1 MYFAGSRF
9 AIIIKTDHTYCPLQA
24 PYKKYLNSEF
34 IMIRITNVKLAFD
47 HPDQALLAEVSKV
60 LATSKDKISE
70 IRILKR
76 SLDAR
81 KGKPLLRVY
90 SILVKVSDEKGIL
103 SKNKSNPRV
112 SKAPDYHYQA
122 PSIINKSKHN
132 PIVVGTG
139 PAGIFAGLI
148 LAEAGLEPILLE
160 RGKPVK
166 ERAKDTQK
174 FWNEGELDPES
185 NVQFG
190 EGGAGTFSDGK
201 LQTRVKDKLHRDKKI
216 LQILV
221 DAGAPREILFENK
234 PHIGTANLIG
244 VVKNLR
250 KYITE
255 LGGRY
260 LFETRLD
267 DLDLNGNRITGV
279 QLSNGSE
286 LKTDFLI
293 LAIGHSARDTY
304 QMLHERG
311 VKISPKPFSVG
322 FRIEHPQELINRNQ
336 YGKHSDHPELG
347 AADYQLAY
355 HSSDGRTVYSFCMCP
370 GGSVIAAA
378 SEAGHL
384 VTNGMSQYAR
394 DGINANS
401 AIVAEVHPSDFEDY
415 PLAGIDFQRYWE
427 SEAFNAGGENYFA
440 PAQLVGDFIS
450 GIPSSC
456 LGTIQP
462 SYLPGIKLS
471 NLRDLFPPYIIK
483 AILEALP
490 YFDRRISGFSMD
502 DAVLTGIETRT
513 SAPLRIIR
521 DRGHQSVSIQG
532 LFPAGEGSGYAG
544 GIMSSAIDGIKTAE
558 SVIER
563 INTR

>member
-1 MYFAGSRF
+1 
-9 AIIIKTDHTYCPLQA
+9 
-24 PYKKYLNSEF
+24 
-34 IMIRITNVKLAFD
+34 MIRITNVKLAFD
-47 HPDQALLAEVSKV
+47 HPDQALLTEVSKV
-60 LATSKDKISE
+60 LAIPQERISE
-70 IRILKR
+70 LRILKR

-90 SILVKVSDEKGIL
+90 SLLVKVSDEKGIL
-103 SKNKSNPRV
+103 FKYESNPRIT
-112 SKAPDYHYQA
+112 KAPDYHYQV
-122 PSIINKSKHN
+122 PSIINKPKHN

-139 PAGIFAGLI
+139 PAGIFAALL

-160 RGKPVK
+160 RGKPVR
-166 ERAKDTQK
+166 ERVKDTQK
-174 FWNEGELDPES
+174 FWHEGELDPES

-201 LQTRVKDKLHRDKKI
+201 LQTRVKDKSHRDKKI
-216 LQILV
+216 LQSLV
-221 DAGAPREILFENK
+221 DAGAPEEVLFENK

-244 VVKNLR
+244 IVKNLR
-250 KYITE
+250 KHITD

-267 DLDLNGNRITGV
+267 DLDLDGNCITGV
-279 QLSNGSE
+279 QLANGSDI
-286 LKTDFLI
+286 KTDFLI

-322 FRIEHPQELINRNQ
+322 FRIEHPQEMINSNQ
-336 YGKHSDHPELG
+336 YGKHSAHPELG

-355 HSSDGRTVYSFCMCP
+355 HSSEGRTVYSFCMCP

-401 AIVAEVHPSDFEDY
+401 AIVAEVHPSDIEDY
-415 PLAGIDFQRYWE
+415 PLAGIEFQRFWE
-427 SEAFNAGGENYFA
+427 QKAFIAGGEKYFA

-450 GIPSSC
+450 GISSSS
-456 LGTIQP
+456 LRSVQP

-471 NLRDLFPPYIIK
+471 NLRDLFPTYIIN

-490 YFDRRISGFSMD
+490 DFDRKISGFSME

-521 DRGHQSVSIQG
+521 DAGHQSVSIQG

-558 SVIER
+558 KVIER
-563 INTR
+563 IKTL

>member
-1 MYFAGSRF
+1 
-9 AIIIKTDHTYCPLQA
+9 
-24 PYKKYLNSEF
+24 
-34 IMIRITNVKLAFD
+34 MIRITNIKLVFN
-47 HPDQALLAEVSKV
+47 HPDQDLLIEVSKV
-60 LATSKDKISE
+60 LAIPENKISE

-90 SILVKVSDEKGIL
+90 SLLVKVSDEKRIL
-103 SKNKSNPRV
+103 SKYKSNPRIT
-112 SKAPDYHYQA
+112 KAPDYHYQV
-122 PSIINKSKHN
+122 PSIINKPTHH
-132 PIVVGTG
+132 PVIVGTG

-174 FWNEGELDPES
+174 FWHEGKLNPES

-201 LQTRVKDKLHRDKKI
+201 LQTRIKDKLNRDKKI
-216 LQILV
+216 LQSLV
-221 DAGAPREILFENK
+221 DAGAPEEILFENK
-234 PHIGTANLIG
+234 PHVGTANLIG

-250 KYITE
+250 KYITD

-260 LFETRLD
+260 LFETRLH
-267 DLDLNGNRITGV
+267 DLNLDGNRVTGV
-279 QLSNGSE
+279 LLANGNE
-286 LKTDFLI
+286 IKTDFLI
-293 LAIGHSARDTY
+293 LAIGHSARDTF

-322 FRIEHPQELINRNQ
+322 FRIEHPQEMINRNQ
-336 YGKHSDHPELG
+336 YGKHSAHPELG

-355 HSSDGRTVYSFCMCP
+355 HSSGRRTVYSFCMCP
-370 GGSVIAAA
+370 GGRVIAAA
-378 SEAGHL
+378 SETGHL

-394 DGINANS
+394 NGINSNS
-401 AIVAEVHPSDFEDY
+401 AIVAEVYPSDFEDN

-427 SEAFNAGGENYFA
+427 QKAFIAGGEEYFA

-450 GIPSSC
+450 DIPSSG
-456 LGTIQP
+456 LGAIQP
-462 SYLPGIKLS
+462 SYLPGINLT
-471 NLRDLFPPYIIK
+471 NLRDLFPPYIIN

-490 YFDRRISGFSMD
+490 NFDRKITGFSMH

-513 SAPLRIIR
+513 SSPLRIIR
-521 DRGHQSVSIQG
+521 DADLQSVSIQG
-532 LFPAGEGSGYAG
+532 LYPTGEGSGYAG
-544 GIMSSAIDGIKTAE
+544 GIISSAIDGIKAAE
-558 SVIER
+558 NVIEH
-563 INTR
+563 IKTL